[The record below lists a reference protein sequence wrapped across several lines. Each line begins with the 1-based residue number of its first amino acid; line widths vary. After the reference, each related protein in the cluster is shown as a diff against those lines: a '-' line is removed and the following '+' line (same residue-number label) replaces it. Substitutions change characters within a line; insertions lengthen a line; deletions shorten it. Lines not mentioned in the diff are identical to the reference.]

1 MRCRKPP
8 TAPLHRSSL
17 PFFSLSTDCNK
28 KYSCEESLVALL
40 SVYPLSAP
48 LLPLVESASAATS
61 AATEGRKL
69 LPLQP
74 FSPWSHR
81 RAPQSQSLWVHYGCK
96 WMCVCN
102 YVLKCMFVCVCVWLC
117 AMNVFVCLC
126 ERVSLSRMPSV
137 MLQRVGLNG
146 RCWVIQSVCVM
157 CGLASQRARVGQRSC
172 STVTEKPKGT
182 DTTNKWKKKIS
193 YTNICVC

>member
-1 MRCRKPP
+1 MRCRKPS

-81 RAPQSQSLWVHYGCK
+81 RAPQSQSLSGSIMAASGCVYVT
-96 WMCVCN
+96 MCWS
-102 YVLKCMFVCVCVWLC
+102 VCVCMAVCNECVCMFMWASVTQPDAFSYVAACWTQWAVLSHTE
-117 AMNVFVCLC
+117 CLC
-126 ERVSLSRMPSV
+126 HV
-137 MLQRVGLNG
+137 
-146 RCWVIQSVCVM
+146 W
-157 CGLASQRARVGQRSC
+157 ARQPACTGW
-172 STVTEKPKGT
+172 
-182 DTTNKWKKKIS
+182 TTFLLHSHRK
-193 YTNICVC
+193 T